1 MDDQTPNLASPQSC
15 CLRTE
20 CGTGLG
26 PAGALAAGGS
36 FSQAPERRLRA
47 VLLLLGMIW
56 SHWPFPFP
64 GFLQTLFLEVCF
76 NSFFSSHF
84 FPLIPLSLCLLPTIH
99 FSVTNCHS
107 SLPPSSRAWLSPT
120 RTFATQG
127 SDFSDTGACVL
138 RVGESFCYSRLKS
151 SCTAAN

>member
-64 GFLQTLFLEVCF
+64 GFLQTLFWRCVSIPFFLPIF
-76 NSFFSSHF
+76 FLSFPSPSVS
-84 FPLIPLSLCLLPTIH
+84 FPPFTSLSLIAILRYPLHHVPG
-99 FSVTNCHS
+99 CH
-107 SLPPSSRAWLSPT
+107 PRGLSPRRAAISLT
-120 RTFATQG
+120 PGLVCSGWGSPSATQ
-127 SDFSDTGACVL
+127 D
-138 RVGESFCYSRLKS
+138 
-151 SCTAAN
+151 